1 LAIALFLTINLK
13 CDRHSSNLWK
23 STDLENGITIITLRQ
38 SVIIEPLRLT
48 TILFLMTCLSFDWD
62 KQKNLTNQKKHGVSF
77 QSKRVSTISRLVLMK
92 PEYDLANM
100 KSRPNPF
107 AQQLKQQV
115 TLPLRIDV
123 INFFEK
129 KAKEKGISYQEL
141 IDLYLQDCV
150 TNDRELSF

>member
-1 LAIALFLTINLK
+1 M
-13 CDRHSSNLWK
+13 K
-23 STDLENGITIITLRQ
+23 S
-38 SVIIEPLRLT
+38 
-48 TILFLMTCLSFDWD
+48 
-62 KQKNLTNQKKHGVSF
+62 
-77 QSKRVSTISRLVLMK
+77 
-92 PEYDLANM
+92 EYDLANM

-150 TNDRELSF
+150 TNDREISL

>member
-1 LAIALFLTINLK
+1 M
-13 CDRHSSNLWK
+13 K
-23 STDLENGITIITLRQ
+23 S
-38 SVIIEPLRLT
+38 
-48 TILFLMTCLSFDWD
+48 
-62 KQKNLTNQKKHGVSF
+62 
-77 QSKRVSTISRLVLMK
+77 
-92 PEYDLANM
+92 EYDLANM

-129 KAKEKGISYQEL
+129 KAREKGISYQEL

-150 TNDRELSF
+150 KNDRELSF

>member
-1 LAIALFLTINLK
+1 MKLEYNL
-13 CDRHSSNLWK
+13 S
-23 STDLENGITIITLRQ
+23 
-38 SVIIEPLRLT
+38 
-48 TILFLMTCLSFDWD
+48 
-62 KQKNLTNQKKHGVSF
+62 
-77 QSKRVSTISRLVLMK
+77 
-92 PEYDLANM
+92 NM

-115 TLPLRIDV
+115 TLSLRIDV

>member
-1 LAIALFLTINLK
+1 M
-13 CDRHSSNLWK
+13 K
-23 STDLENGITIITLRQ
+23 S
-38 SVIIEPLRLT
+38 
-48 TILFLMTCLSFDWD
+48 
-62 KQKNLTNQKKHGVSF
+62 
-77 QSKRVSTISRLVLMK
+77 
-92 PEYDLANM
+92 EYDLTNM
-100 KSRPNPF
+100 KNRPNPF

-150 TNDRELSF
+150 TNDRELSV

>member
-1 LAIALFLTINLK
+1 
-13 CDRHSSNLWK
+13 
-23 STDLENGITIITLRQ
+23 
-38 SVIIEPLRLT
+38 
-48 TILFLMTCLSFDWD
+48 M
-62 KQKNLTNQKKHGVSF
+62 KN
-77 QSKRVSTISRLVLMK
+77 
-92 PEYDLANM
+92 
-100 KSRPNPF
+100 RPNPF

>member
-1 LAIALFLTINLK
+1 M
-13 CDRHSSNLWK
+13 K
-23 STDLENGITIITLRQ
+23 S
-38 SVIIEPLRLT
+38 
-48 TILFLMTCLSFDWD
+48 
-62 KQKNLTNQKKHGVSF
+62 
-77 QSKRVSTISRLVLMK
+77 
-92 PEYDLANM
+92 EYDLANM

-123 INFFEK
+123 ISFFEK

-150 TNDRELSF
+150 KNDRELSF